1 MIVDANVLLYA
12 VDERSHF
19 HTTARTWL
27 EEALNG
33 DERVGLPWASLMA
46 FQRIITH
53 PRVTANP
60 LTAAQ
65 AWGFVTDWLDA
76 DQAWLPTP
84 GRRHRDIVGRLL
96 VDAELRGNLVTDAHL
111 AALAIEHGTGICSF
125 DSDFARFDGVLWIT
139 PGHRAPGRPGS
150 VSRSRGSSG

>member
-12 VDERSHF
+12 VDEQSHF

-46 FQRIITH
+46 FQQIITH
-53 PRVTANP
+53 PRVTATP

-76 DQAWLPTP
+76 DQAWVPTP
-84 GRRHRDIVGRLL
+84 GRRHRDIVGRPL
-96 VDAELRGNLVTDAHL
+96 VDADLRGNLVTDAHL
-111 AALAIEHGTGICSF
+111 AALAIEHGADLVSY
-125 DSDFARFDGVLWIT
+125 DRDFARFAGVSHRL
-139 PGHRAPGRPGS
+139 PGA
-150 VSRSRGSSG
+150 

>member
-12 VDERSHF
+12 VDEQSHF

-53 PRVTANP
+53 PRVTATP

-76 DQAWLPTP
+76 DPVSYTHLDVYKRQSQHSADRLRECLRSRPRGRVARPSGALGGGRSP
-84 GRRHRDIVGRLL
+84 GVGQ
-96 VDAELRGNLVTDAHL
+96 
-111 AALAIEHGTGICSF
+111 
-125 DSDFARFDGVLWIT
+125 
-139 PGHRAPGRPGS
+139 PGRPLMRSMRRVWLMVGAIAI
-150 VSRSRGSSG
+150 VSGLSLIHI